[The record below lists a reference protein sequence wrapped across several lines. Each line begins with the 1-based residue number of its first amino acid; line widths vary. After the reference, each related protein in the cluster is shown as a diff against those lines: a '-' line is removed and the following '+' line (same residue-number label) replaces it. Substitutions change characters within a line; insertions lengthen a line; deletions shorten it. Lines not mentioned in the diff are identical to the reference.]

1 MIRLPAAAGLAL
13 CAAALLLSGCSL
25 PTPPP
30 PAGQGAPAEPARP
43 GKYYKDDGPPDF
55 DEVDWRTVAEPQP
68 VFEPINPGR
77 NRPYEVFGVRYV
89 PFAEYTAYREQGM
102 ASWYGRRYH
111 GRLTSSGETYDMYG
125 MSAAHTV
132 LPIPS
137 YVRVTRVDDGRSIVV
152 RVNDRGPFLNNRIID
167 LSYTAARR
175 LGIVATGTGEV
186 IVEAILPPDVVPA
199 RRPVPVPEPV
209 PQPVDPGSEL
219 QVRPGHYL
227 QLGAFSVRENARRL
241 IDKAPL
247 PGTMRLQDLQMIERG
262 GLYKVVA
269 GPYAS
274 EGEAKDDLRL
284 LRSAGM
290 EAVPVELE

>member
-1 MIRLPAAAGLAL
+1 MKRALIGAACAVCAVGLLAAG
-13 CAAALLLSGCSL
+13 CSRRS
-25 PTPPP
+25 P
-30 PAGQGAPAEPARP
+30 APADSGSEGQPRP
-43 GKYYKDDGPPDF
+43 GKYYKDDGPPDA
-55 DEVDWRTVAEPQP
+55 DEVDWRSVPEPEP

-89 PFAEYTAYREQGM
+89 PFREYTAYREQGM

-111 GRLTSSGETYDMYG
+111 GRLTSSGEIYDMYG
-125 MSAAHTV
+125 MTAAHTV

-152 RVNDRGPFLNNRIID
+152 RVNDRGPFLNQRIID
-167 LSYTAARR
+167 LSYTAARK
-175 LGIVATGTGEV
+175 LGVVETGTGEV
-186 IVEAILPPDVVPA
+186 IVEAILPPPLAAAAPPPAPVPV
-199 RRPVPVPEPV
+199 PVPVPEEE
-209 PQPVDPGSEL
+209 QDDPDE
-219 QVRPGHYL
+219 VRPGHYL

-241 IDKAPL
+241 VEQNPL
-247 PGTMRLQDLQMIERG
+247 PAAMQIRTLQMIRRDR
-262 GLYKVVA
+262 LYKVVT

-290 EAVPVELE
+290 EAVPVEFE